1 MTSSLHRWPALVVTS
16 GPQTGQSFTIAGGR
30 IILGRDSDADIV
42 LNSQSVSRHHAA
54 LHRDG
59 DAVTIEDLGSTN
71 GTAVNGD
78 RLTGPARLSV
88 ADALQLGDIQMQFG
102 VIGMPQEREG
112 EGPVSSF
119 DFGDVTGPVNAGTG
133 AMNVGSGQQYV
144 AGRDFHYG
152 DNYDVD
158 ISNDYDA
165 SDEMF
170 QGTGAG
176 RVLAVLGSI
185 VALTGFVIWMALIF
199 SGFGMDDPTGPTP
212 FDRKFAGVPV
222 MAIGFGLILLGG
234 TMGGIGTGMS
244 KAARKRE
251 KQRQRRRLA

>member
-88 ADALQLGDIQMQFG
+88 ADALQLGDI
-102 VIGMPQEREG
+102 GMPQEREG

-119 DFGDVTGPVNAGTG
+119 DFGDVTGPVNAGSG

-144 AGRDFHYG
+144 AGRDF
-152 DNYDVD
+152 
-158 ISNDYDA
+158 
-165 SDEMF
+165 
-170 QGTGAG
+170 
-176 RVLAVLGSI
+176 
-185 VALTGFVIWMALIF
+185 
-199 SGFGMDDPTGPTP
+199 
-212 FDRKFAGVPV
+212 
-222 MAIGFGLILLGG
+222 
-234 TMGGIGTGMS
+234 
-244 KAARKRE
+244 
-251 KQRQRRRLA
+251 